1 MTVSRLTL
9 TILFWSPETRLLC
22 YVFSYVSTLNNSHK
36 TSTKDG
42 RSCSPP
48 DRRSTARVC
57 QGQRRWSGRVFIA
70 TWKTFHSVMVDVKN
84 LGFLWIS
91 FSGGHPKLTHFPQ
104 ALSELSFFLEWIMR
118 WGKICWGTFHFWAS
132 RHIEADGT
140 GWPADHLMQWVDPV
154 DASLLPRNLEAELCD
169 KASLSPATEL
179 RNAVLPWTVLQFRGG
194 FSMFF

>member
-9 TILFWSPETRLLC
+9 TILFWFQETRLLC

-42 RSCSPP
+42 RSCSPH
-48 DRRSTARVC
+48 RRSTARVC

-91 FSGGHPKLTHFPQ
+91 FSGGHPKLTDFPQ
-104 ALSELSFFLEWIMR
+104 ALSEWSFFLRKNMLGYLSLLGFTSHRGR
-118 WGKICWGTFHFWAS
+118 WHRLTS
-132 RHIEADGT
+132 
-140 GWPADHLMQWVDPV
+140 WPLMQWVDHV
-154 DASLLPRNLEAELCD
+154 DPNLLPQESGSRNVRQSQFESSNWAEKGCF
-169 KASLSPATEL
+169 AM
-179 RNAVLPWTVLQFRGG
+179 NG
-194 FSMFF
+194 FEV